1 MYLVSNQID
10 KSVACGATNIQRK
23 LTITTCTYFHLFS
36 KLKRFN
42 NYIRN
47 ESNKV
52 LWLYIMSVFFCI
64 STIFCSTFLSIDV
77 GIDTK
82 NDNYTFI
89 FYIIV
94 VVDLP

>member
-1 MYLVSNQID
+1 MSNQID

-23 LTITTCTYFHLFS
+23 LTITTCIYFHLFN

-52 LWLYIMSVFFCI
+52 LWLYIMSVFFVVFRPF
-64 STIFCSTFLSIDV
+64 SVLLSYSIDV